1 VNLADQWG
9 ELAANLQ
16 GDWAEA
22 RLALELEDPAQ
33 ADRAAL
39 ILGPLTPGRSR
50 RGFHLTVPRD
60 RDLGRFLARLDE
72 EGVGGS
78 LVVVEAEQQTP
89 LSRPRAEAPR
99 TLVEQWDSLLTQL
112 PPDWSDLYA
121 ELELDSSDYLERG
134 ALLLAPVNPARYGG
148 RSTFRFRVASSR
160 GYGVAASMARRC
172 LERLD
177 AEGIT
182 GTLRALRVLS
192 RTAHVATQGPVWYV
206 EGRAV

>member
-1 VNLADQWG
+1 MELARQWR
-9 ELAANLQ
+9 ELAANLPP
-16 GDWAEA
+16 DWAEA

-39 ILGPLTPGRSR
+39 ILGPLMPGRTR
-50 RGFHLTVPRD
+50 RGFHVTAPRD
-60 RDLGRFLARLDE
+60 RDPGRFLARLDE
-72 EGVGGS
+72 EGVGGR
-78 LVVVEAEQQTP
+78 LVLVEAEQQTP
-89 LSRPRAEAPR
+89 VSRPRAEAPR
-99 TLVEQWDSLLTQL
+99 RLVEQWDELVSQL

-134 ALLLAPVNPARYGG
+134 ALLLAPANPARYGG
-148 RSTFRFRVASSR
+148 RSTFRYRVASFR
-160 GYGVAASMARRC
+160 GYGVAESMARRC

-206 EGRAV
+206 EGKVV

>member
-1 VNLADQWG
+1 MELARQWR
-9 ELAANLQ
+9 ELAANLPPN
-16 GDWAEA
+16 WART
-22 RLALELEDPAQ
+22 RLALELDDPAL

-39 ILGPLTPGRSR
+39 ILGPLTPGR
-50 RGFHLTVPRD
+50 RGSGF
-60 RDLGRFLARLDE
+60 DLSVGREWDPGRVLARLDE
-72 EGVGGS
+72 EGVPGR
-78 LVVVEAEQQTP
+78 LELVEAEQRTQVSP
-89 LSRPRAEAPR
+89 PRAEAPR
-99 TLVEQWDSLLTQL
+99 RLVEQWDELVSRL

-148 RSTFRFRVASSR
+148 HSTFRFRVASLQ
-160 GYGVAASMARRC
+160 GYGAAETMTRRC

-206 EGRAV
+206 EGKAV

>member
-1 VNLADQWG
+1 VNLAEQWR
-9 ELAANLQ
+9 ELAANLPA
-16 GDWAEA
+16 DWAEP

-39 ILGPLTPGRSR
+39 ILGPFTPGRSR

-78 LVVVEAEQQTP
+78 LALVDAEQQTSVSP
-89 LSRPRAEAPR
+89 PRAEAPR
-99 TLVEQWDSLLTQL
+99 RLVEQWDGLLSQL

-177 AEGIT
+177 GEGIT

-206 EGRAV
+206 EGKAV

>member
-1 VNLADQWG
+1 VELARQWR
-9 ELAANLQ
+9 ELAANLPP
-16 GDWAEA
+16 DWAEA
-22 RLALELEDPAQ
+22 RVSVELADLAQ
-33 ADRAAL
+33 AERAAL

-50 RGFHLTVPRD
+50 RGFHLAVPRD
-60 RDLGRFLARLDE
+60 RDLERFLVRLDE

-78 LVVVEAEQQTP
+78 VVLVEAERQTP
-89 LSRPRAEAPR
+89 VSRPRAEAPPR
-99 TLVEQWDSLLTQL
+99 LVEQWDGLLKQL
-112 PPDWSDLYA
+112 PSDWSDLYA

-148 RSTFRFRVASSR
+148 RSTFRFRVASSH

-177 AEGIT
+177 GEGIT

-206 EGRAV
+206 EGKTV

>member
-1 VNLADQWG
+1 M
-9 ELAANLQ
+9 
-16 GDWAEA
+16 
-22 RLALELEDPAQ
+22 
-33 ADRAAL
+33 
-39 ILGPLTPGRSR
+39 PGRTR
-50 RGFHLTVPRD
+50 GGFHLTVPRD
-60 RDLGRFLARLDE
+60 RDPGRFFARLDA
-72 EGVGGS
+72 EGVGGR
-78 LVVVEAEQQTP
+78 LVLVESVQQQAP
-89 LSRPRAEAPR
+89 VSRPLAEAPR
-99 TLVEQWDSLLTQL
+99 GLVEQWDELVSQL

-148 RSTFRFRVASSR
+148 RSTFRFRVASSH

-177 AEGIT
+177 GEGIT

-206 EGRAV
+206 EGKVV

>member
-1 VNLADQWG
+1 MNLAEQWR
-9 ELAANLQ
+9 ELAANLPA
-16 GDWAEA
+16 DWTEA
-22 RLALELEDPAQ
+22 RLAVELEDSAQ

-39 ILGPLTPGRSR
+39 ILGPLMPGRTRS
-50 RGFHLTVPRD
+50 GFHVTVPRD
-60 RDLGRFLARLDE
+60 RDPGRFLARLDE
-72 EGVGGS
+72 EGVGGR
-78 LVVVEAEQQTP
+78 LVLVEAERQVP
-89 LSRPRAEAPR
+89 VARPHAEAPR
-99 TLVEQWDSLLTQL
+99 RLAEQWDELHSRL

-148 RSTFRFRVASSR
+148 RATFRFRVASSR
-160 GYGVAASMARRC
+160 GYGVSAPMARRC

-182 GTLRALRVLS
+182 GTLGALRVLS

-206 EGRAV
+206 EGKVV

>member
-1 VNLADQWG
+1 MTLAEQWR
-9 ELAANLQ
+9 ELTANLPP
-16 GDWAEA
+16 DWAEA

-78 LVVVEAEQQTP
+78 LMLVETEQQTP
-89 LSRPRAEAPR
+89 VSRSRAEAPQR
-99 TLVEQWDSLLTQL
+99 LAEQWDELVSRL

-148 RSTFRFRVASSR
+148 RSTFRFRAASSR

-192 RTAHVATQGPVWYV
+192 RSAHVATQGPVWYV
-206 EGRAV
+206 EGKAV